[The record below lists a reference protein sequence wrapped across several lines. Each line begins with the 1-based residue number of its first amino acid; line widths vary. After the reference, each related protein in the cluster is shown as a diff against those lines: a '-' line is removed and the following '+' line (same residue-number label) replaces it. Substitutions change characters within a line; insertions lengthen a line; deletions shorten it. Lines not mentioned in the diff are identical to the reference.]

1 MGTTNPKRIP
11 PKATNN
17 PTKIAVAEDPG
28 VPSGF
33 MIPMDRSENFSENI
47 LIFVMNLTINPK

>member
-1 MGTTNPKRIP
+1 LRIINPKRIP

-47 LIFVMNLTINPK
+47 LIFVMNCNY

>member
-1 MGTTNPKRIP
+1 MMITNPKRIP
-11 PKATNN
+11 PKATKS

-33 MIPMDRSENFSENI
+33 MIPIDRSENFSENI
-47 LIFVMNLTINPK
+47 LIFVINCNY